1 MKRFHQFFKDRVDGS
16 DGTAV
21 ITEKEY
27 QAIQKDAVES
37 AVSDALDLLREATKQ
52 NRFEDN
58 VLLDV
63 DWFRRAKEVVS

>member
-1 MKRFHQFFKDRVDGS
+1 VDGS